1 MTRKEIIMPLF
12 FSALLVAPAITFADE
27 SVGDKVE
34 EAASDTG
41 RAVKKS
47 ARKVKDKTCEMVNGK
62 MECAAKKA
70 KHSAKNMGDKI
81 EDATD

>member
-1 MTRKEIIMPLF
+1 MKKILMPMLCL
-12 FSALLVAPAITFADE
+12 SLLTAPNPGFADDT
-27 SVGDKVE
+27 VGEKVE
-34 EAASDTG
+34 EAAKDTG

-47 ARKVKDKTCEMVNGK
+47 ARKVKDKSCEMVNGK

-70 KHSAKNMGDKI
+70 KNSARNMGDKV

>member
-1 MTRKEIIMPLF
+1 MKNVLMPMLCL
-12 FSALLVAPAITFADE
+12 SLLAAPAVGFADDT
-27 SVGDKVE
+27 VGEKVE
-34 EAASDTG
+34 EAAKDTG

-47 ARKVKDKTCEMVNGK
+47 ARKVKDKSCEMVNGK

-70 KHSAKNMGDKI
+70 KHSAKNVGDKI